1 MTFNNSTKWLNLT
14 DVNISNNKI
23 DVLPRK
29 LGALH
34 CLRRLNLSHN
44 CLRRFEWAWLKKTH
58 IKRTLH
64 FLDIS
69 NNSLIELSE
78 YIWNLNALVELKLSH
93 NLLGYLPQG
102 IEKLRNLRT
111 LDLSHNFLKY
121 LPAGITNLKLQTID
135 ISMNPL
141 VSDTN
146 WECDVMLPSLAQ
158 FAAKTLQQYC
168 RDKHVIFRRDE
179 LNEYISRNKIDN
191 CFHCGKMC
199 TSPYLYLAW
208 PRQPILTIATNVIS
222 HTSKMS
228 MVFYELCCCFPE
240 CKGELLG

>member
-1 MTFNNSTKWLNLT
+1 MFEDTPIKKKRRILENQIVIFISLLKFYEPLFMTFNNSTKWLNLT

-168 RDKHVIFRRDE
+168 RYVAF
-179 LNEYISRNKIDN
+179 LN
-191 CFHCGKMC
+191 
-199 TSPYLYLAW
+199 
-208 PRQPILTIATNVIS
+208 
-222 HTSKMS
+222 
-228 MVFYELCCCFPE
+228 
-240 CKGELLG
+240 LL